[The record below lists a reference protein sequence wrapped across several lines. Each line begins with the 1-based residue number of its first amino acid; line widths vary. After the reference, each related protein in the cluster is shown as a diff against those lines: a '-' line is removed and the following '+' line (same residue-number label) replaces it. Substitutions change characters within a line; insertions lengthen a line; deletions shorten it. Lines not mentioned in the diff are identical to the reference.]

1 MKCQFGFDNKK
12 VVIYTLFELEGCECV
27 VLKLRLA
34 ALDGQ
39 PLVIS
44 VLWICSNLSALD
56 RQVRHF

>member
-12 VVIYTLFELEGCECV
+12 VVIYTLFELEGCERV

-34 ALDGQ
+34 ALNGR

-44 VLWICSNLSALD
+44 VL
-56 RQVRHF
+56 